1 MDSSLL
7 SINSSREQ
15 LDGLM
20 INSNGLQSSTI
31 VPIRLILSTNSQ
43 LREMELWNPSISV
56 DNKLLIRLKLL
67 DKDLL
72 MLSMLRLAILML
84 SLPQRLLLSLLSSRL
99 SLPALPPE
107 ALRLMLSMLLMLTLS
122 LLQRTRQLMM

>member
-7 SINSSREQ
+7 SINSLREQ

-31 VPIRLILSTNSQ
+31 VPIRLILSTNSL

-122 LLQRTRQLMM
+122 LLQRTRLPMM

>member
-1 MDSSLL
+1 
-7 SINSSREQ
+7 
-15 LDGLM
+15 
-20 INSNGLQSSTI
+20 
-31 VPIRLILSTNSQ
+31 
-43 LREMELWNPSISV
+43 MELWNPSISV

-84 SLPQRLLLSLLSSRL
+84 LLPQRLLLSLLSSRL

-107 ALRLMLSMLLMLTLS
+107 ALRLMLSMLLMLTPS

>member
-31 VPIRLILSTNSQ
+31 VPIRLILSTNSL

-107 ALRLMLSMLLMLTLS
+107 ALRLMLSMLLMLTPS

>member
-31 VPIRLILSTNSQ
+31 VPIRLILSTNSL

-72 MLSMLRLAILML
+72 MLSMLRLVILML

>member
-72 MLSMLRLAILML
+72 MPSMLRLVILML

>member
-31 VPIRLILSTNSQ
+31 VPIRLILSTNSL

-84 SLPQRLLLSLLSSRL
+84 LLPQRLLLSLLSSRL

-107 ALRLMLSMLLMLTLS
+107 ALRLMLSMLLMLTPS

>member
-31 VPIRLILSTNSQ
+31 VPIRLILSTNSL

>member
-1 MDSSLL
+1 MLLMDSSLL

-31 VPIRLILSTNSQ
+31 VPIRLILSMNSL
-43 LREMELWNPSISV
+43 LREMELWNPLISV
-56 DNKLLIRLKLL
+56 DNKLLMRLKLL

-72 MLSMLRLAILML
+72 MLSLLRLAILLL
-84 SLPQRLLLSLLSSRL
+84 SLTQRLLLLLIS
-99 SLPALPPE
+99 
-107 ALRLMLSMLLMLTLS
+107 
-122 LLQRTRQLMM
+122 

>member
-1 MDSSLL
+1 MDSLLL

-15 LDGLM
+15 LDGSM

>member
-1 MDSSLL
+1 MDSLLL

-31 VPIRLILSTNSQ
+31 VPIRLILSMNSL
-43 LREMELWNPSISV
+43 LREMELWNPLISV
-56 DNKLLIRLKLL
+56 DNKLLMRLKLL

-72 MLSMLRLAILML
+72 MLSTLRLAILML
-84 SLPQRLLLSLLSSRL
+84 SLHQRLLLSLLSSRL
-99 SLPALPPE
+99 SLPALPPK
-107 ALRLMLSMLLMLTLS
+107 ALRSMLSMLLMLTLS
-122 LLQRTRQLMM
+122 LLQRTQQLMM

>member
-15 LDGLM
+15 LDGSM
-20 INSNGLQSSTI
+20 INSSGLKSSTI
-31 VPIRLILSTNSQ
+31 VLIRPTLLMSSP
-43 LREMELWNPSISV
+43 LREMELSNPSIGA
-56 DNKLLIRLKLL
+56 DNRLLMRLKLL

-72 MLSMLRLAILML
+72 MLSTLRLAILML
-84 SLPQRLLLSLLSSRL
+84 SLHQRLLLSLLSSRL
-99 SLPALPPE
+99 SLPALPPK
-107 ALRLMLSMLLMLTLS
+107 ALRSMLSMVLMLTPN